1 MKKLDLKLY
10 LVTDSALSLGRS
22 TEEVVKRAIDGGVTA
37 VQYREKSK
45 SARTMVQECEELARI
60 CNEAGVVFI
69 VNDRVDVAMACGA
82 DGVHLGQDDMDA
94 VDARKITGRNFI
106 IGVSVTDPAEARE
119 AFVTGADYIAANGIF
134 PTDTKDDL
142 GQPLGIEGLSRIAEI
157 TIDMP
162 LVAIGGINEENAG
175 TIMDAGATGVAVV
188 SFIVGHEDIEG
199 QCRRLL
205 EAISAKN

>member
-45 SARTMVQECEELARI
+45 SARAMVQECEELARI

-106 IGVSVTDPAEARE
+106 IGVSVTDPSEARE

-199 QCRRLL
+199 QCARLL
-205 EAISAKN
+205 EAIGTRS